1 MVPSGKA
8 GTHAGPKAPART
20 TGKKGGT
27 STKKHPDKA
36 LRLRRERLREFGR
49 RHGIGGLRVLITKP
63 FGMGGTVLVD
73 GKRRGQV
80 PGPVIPVTEGKHTIT
95 VLADDGRR
103 ITKEVTV
110 EAGKRRTLT
119 VRFE

>member
-1 MVPSGKA
+1 MASSRKEGASANEQPQRPAGGPAATAGKRPRK
-8 GTHAGPKAPART
+8 TER
-20 TGKKGGT
+20 
-27 STKKHPDKA
+27 S
-36 LRLRRERLREFGR
+36 RMERRREFGR